1 MANALPVLWL
11 YGPPGVGK
19 TTVAW
24 EFCEQL
30 WRDGVRAAYVDID
43 QLGMCFGAPTS
54 ENWSPEPADDPDRH
68 RLKTLNLDA
77 VAANARDAGAACLVV
92 SGVIDAEHG
101 IDRRLLP
108 NVALTAVR
116 LRAEKEALRQRLD
129 VRARPGED
137 FDEIAAY
144 AEALERC
151 DGPCVDTTGLS
162 VDEVRQQICK
172 HVGDW
177 PGDYTAVRSAIAELD
192 RESEPAGRI
201 LRVSGPREDGKS
213 MIGWRIYRQM
223 RLDGTCSAFVDL
235 VQLGFLRPADAADP
249 GNRRLRAANL
259 AAVGRT
265 FRAAGA
271 ECLVVAEALPGTEDG
286 FPGSAT
292 AERPIS

>member
-1 MANALPVLWL
+1 MANTLSVLWL

-43 QLGMCFGAPTS
+43 QLGMCFGPPTS

-92 SGVIDAEHG
+92 CGVIDAEHG
-101 IDRRLLP
+101 VDLALLP
-108 NVALTAVR
+108 NVALTTVR
-116 LRAEKEALRQRLD
+116 LRAETEALRQRLD
-129 VRARPGED
+129 ARARPGQD
-137 FDEIAAY
+137 FDGIAAY

-177 PGDYTAVRSAIAELD
+177 PGDSMAVRGAIAEPELV
-192 RESEPAGRI
+192 GRI

-223 RLDGTCSAFVDL
+223 RLDGTRSAFIDL

-259 AAVGRT
+259 AAVWRT

-271 ECLVVAEALPGTEDG
+271 ECLVVAEPLPGTEDG
-286 FPGSAT
+286 FPGSAE
-292 AERPIS
+292 AERPII

>member
-1 MANALPVLWL
+1 VTNALAVLWL

-24 EFCEQL
+24 AFCEQL

-43 QLGMCFGAPTS
+43 QLGMCFGPPTS
-54 ENWSPEPADDPDRH
+54 ESWSPEPAEDPERH

-101 IDRRLLP
+101 IDLALLP
-108 NVALTAVR
+108 NAAPTTIR
-116 LRAEKEALRQRLD
+116 LRAETEVLRQRLEA
-129 VRARPGED
+129 RARPGQD
-137 FDEIAAY
+137 YDEIAEY
-144 AEALERC
+144 ASVLERC

-177 PGDYTAVRSAIAELD
+177 PGHGTAARGALA
-192 RESEPAGRI
+192 EPAPSGRI

-223 RLDGTCSAFVDL
+223 RLDGTRSAFVDL

-259 AAVGRT
+259 AAVWRT

-271 ECLVVAEALPGTEDG
+271 ECLVAAEPLPGTEDG
-286 FPGSAT
+286 FPGSAA
-292 AERPIS
+292 AERPII